1 MSKRAVVF
9 NGEFAIEVDSPSNT
23 AAQAEAWKVI
33 NSIPGVVL
41 APYDEGGL
49 EVEEVWEG

>member
-1 MSKRAVVF
+1 MSKRVVMF

-33 NSIPGVVL
+33 NSIPGIQQ
-41 APYDEGGL
+41 APVDEGGF
-49 EVEEVWEG
+49 EVEEVWES